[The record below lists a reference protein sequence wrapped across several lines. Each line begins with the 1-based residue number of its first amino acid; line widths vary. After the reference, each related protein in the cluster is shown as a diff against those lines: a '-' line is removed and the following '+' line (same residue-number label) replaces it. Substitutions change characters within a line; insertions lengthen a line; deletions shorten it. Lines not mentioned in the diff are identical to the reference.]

1 MANALWR
8 KAAGAGGLR
17 GDGEAAL
24 GPDAAVGGR
33 ETSISTERQQSP
45 VFYMHANARWVESSG
60 RDLVP
65 AIQMEDAVP
74 GPHGILLLFRHSPI

>member
-1 MANALWR
+1 MAKQQWDLV
-8 KAAGAGGLR
+8 LR
-17 GDGEAAL
+17 WEG
-24 GPDAAVGGR
+24 

-60 RDLVP
+60 RDLLVP

-74 GPHGILLLFRHSPI
+74 GPHGILLLFRHSPT